1 MQGTSN
7 ESNDAT
13 DATTTALTSTTGT
26 TTRFSNIYIYGI
38 GIVAAL
44 ATGVCV
50 RFFFR
55 QQISFHVSNRELAKK
70 KQQPIQPTKATLYAL
85 DVMVKKPQK

>member
-44 ATGVCV
+44 TTGVCV

-55 QQISFHVSNRELAKK
+55 
-70 KQQPIQPTKATLYAL
+70 
-85 DVMVKKPQK
+85 

>member
-55 QQISFHVSNRELAKK
+55 
-70 KQQPIQPTKATLYAL
+70 
-85 DVMVKKPQK
+85 